1 MLIILV
7 IAAISFTACL
17 VILAETATPA
27 ARRRHD
33 AVESVRRFGG
43 FTGFGSGARSP
54 KSAAFTTAEQFGS
67 RFATTKFRERLPQRI
82 ASAGLAGKVSVDAF
96 IAFRTGLTALAIIG
110 GLCLGAVGGFS
121 GSRTFLLTVALGAIS
136 VLAPG
141 YWLESRAK
149 ARRRAIHDAL
159 PDALDLLAVTVEAGL
174 GLYGA
179 IQRLVETTE
188 GPLADEFA
196 LVLTE
201 LRVGDSSERAL
212 KRLAARAQS
221 PEVTSLVRSLIQGE
235 QLGISLART
244 LRNLAQDT
252 RNKRQAR
259 AEELASKAP
268 VRMLFPTAL
277 FIFPALFIAILG
289 PAVIELHR
297 YL

>member
-1 MLIILV
+1 MVILLV
-7 IAAISFTACL
+7 IAAVSFTACL
-17 VILAETATPA
+17 VILAETATPS

-33 AVESVRRFGG
+33 AVASVRS
-43 FTGFGSGARSP
+43 FTGFAGFGRRTRSP
-54 KSAAFTTAEQFGS
+54 QSSALAAAEQFGA

-82 ASAGLAGKVSVDAF
+82 ASAGLAGKVSVEAF
-96 IAFRTGLTALAIIG
+96 IAFRTGLTALAIVG
-110 GLCLGAVGGFS
+110 GLCLGAIGGLSS
-121 GSRTFLLTVALGAIS
+121 GRTFMLTIALAAVS
-136 VLAPG
+136 VLGPG

-149 ARRRAIHDAL
+149 ARRRKIHDAL

-268 VRMLFPTAL
+268 VKMLFPTAL

-289 PAVIELHR
+289 PALIELHR